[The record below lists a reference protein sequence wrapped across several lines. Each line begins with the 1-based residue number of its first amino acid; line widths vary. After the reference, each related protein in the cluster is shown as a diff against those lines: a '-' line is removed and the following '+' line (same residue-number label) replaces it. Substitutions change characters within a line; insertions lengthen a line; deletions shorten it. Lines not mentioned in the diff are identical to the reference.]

1 MDWRAKLLPC
11 IWKNAS
17 SDLTIEA
24 KICYQFCGLFWNDAS
39 QEPLN
44 LDIVQDIHKKAEII
58 AYNTD
63 YNDFTRDK
71 QNKFNEI
78 VQNANNEYRQ
88 KSEGLSQNELSGLLT
103 FIQNENMQKEQQRQL
118 ELQRSINCSMQR
130 GSGIEI

>member
-1 MDWRAKLLPC
+1 M
-11 IWKNAS
+11 
-17 SDLTIEA
+17 
-24 KICYQFCGLFWNDAS
+24 
-39 QEPLN
+39 
-44 LDIVQDIHKKAEII
+44 QDIHKKAEII

-88 KSEGLSQNELSGLLT
+88 NSEGLSQNELSGLST

-118 ELQRSINCSMQR
+118 ELQHSINCSMQR